1 MARFTES
8 QLLRLASLE
17 REYMTHGGSGFHDEV
32 EVLLRRFESAKVDDW
47 KAATEDPR
55 TARAR
60 LLYRRGWTDV
70 GGARTFAQY
79 LAGIPPIPD
88 VLLEPN
94 ETFPDLVLEDQ
105 RPFRVRGQPLRLR
118 AACAMLGVD
127 FRGNDRT
134 FVDVD
139 TGAADAE
146 VQWIRVHDGLRYRG
160 YLPQECRA
168 AFMEGEYG
176 TTLFQGLSLCVHRSN
191 LPMLQAVFSMQL
203 PGTVASGKPRGCA
216 SLSVWQKQVRV
227 NVSMVSSNDVIKCRE
242 HFGSSTRWVPK
253 GQR

>member
-8 QLLRLASLE
+8 QLLRLAALE
-17 REYMTHGGSGFHDEV
+17 RAYMAHGGSGFHDDV
-32 EVLLRRFESAKVDDW
+32 EVLLRRFESAKLDER
-47 KAATEDPR
+47 KATAEDPR
-55 TARAR
+55 IARAR
-60 LLYRRGWTDV
+60 ILYRRGWADT

-94 ETFPDLVLEDQ
+94 EVFPDLMLEDQ

-118 AACAMLGVD
+118 AACAMLGVG
-127 FRGNDRT
+127 FRGDDRT

-139 TGAADAE
+139 TGVADAE

-168 AFMEGEYG
+168 AFVEGEFG
-176 TTLFQGLSLCVHRSN
+176 TTLFQGLSLCAHRSN
-191 LPMLQAVFSMQL
+191 LPLFGGSFSMQL
-203 PGTVASGKPRGCA
+203 PGTVTSGKPRGCA
-216 SLSVWQKQVRV
+216 SLSVWQKQVQV
-227 NVSMVSSNDVIKCRE
+227 NVSMVSSNDVIGCRE